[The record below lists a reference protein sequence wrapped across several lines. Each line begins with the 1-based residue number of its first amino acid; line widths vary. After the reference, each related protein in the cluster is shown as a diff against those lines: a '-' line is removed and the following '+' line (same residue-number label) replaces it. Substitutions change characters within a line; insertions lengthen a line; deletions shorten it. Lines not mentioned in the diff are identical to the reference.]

1 MSAYYHTCVLILLHM
16 SPLTTLYTCP
26 HTTTYVSSSY
36 FIYAS
41 SSYLIYVSS
50 YSYICSSGLLSLFE
64 KILLRMFQNTPTYA
78 HTPTYAPVDYSPF
91 SRNDP
96 MARGCPEGLA
106 CRGGR
111 GGQENRDDMFAC
123 GKRGDSSPELIM
135 SNRCLYMRVVLQTY
149 RRATYVASCS
159 YIIPVGKP
167 SRSSLWVIGAYKCV
181 SCLKC
186 QICGLLLLDTSGEA
200 LSLALVVRNMRS
212 VICGS
217 MCLSEARATICVSF
231 DY

>member
-16 SPLTTLYTCP
+16 SPLTTLY
-26 HTTTYVSSSY
+26 
-36 FIYAS
+36 
-41 SSYLIYVSS
+41 VSS
-50 YSYICSSGLLSLFE
+50 YYYICVL
-64 KILLRMFQNTPTYA
+64 ILLYVCPHPTLYMCP

-159 YIIPVGKP
+159 CILVANGAT
-167 SRSSLWVIGAYKCV
+167 RLQSS
-181 SCLKC
+181 
-186 QICGLLLLDTSGEA
+186 
-200 LSLALVVRNMRS
+200 
-212 VICGS
+212 
-217 MCLSEARATICVSF
+217 
-231 DY
+231 